1 MPCVDRRRLERRVAD
16 RNVAVRM
23 VSANVLHGLDLATG
37 RVDIERAAA
46 AVADLEPD
54 VVALQEVDR
63 GLARS
68 EGVDQVA
75 AVATAVGGH
84 GRFAAALAGDP
95 QRSWEPAHGREVD
108 GPAYGVGLVSRWP
121 IRHTRPVSLPGGGA
135 GTRPKPS
142 SPGRPG
148 YDREPR
154 TALRAE
160 LDMAGRRLAVT
171 VTHLSY
177 LPWRGARQLRV
188 AAVAADDDAAAVLV
202 GDLNLPVR
210 AVRALA
216 RGWRHAGGDPT
227 HPAWRPRTQPD
238 QLLLRGAPSVE
249 AAHAGPRSLSDHL
262 PLIVDLR
269 LP

>member
-1 MPCVDRRRLERRVAD
+1 MTD
-16 RNVAVRM
+16 RNVAVRV
-23 VSANVLHGLDLATG
+23 VSANLLHGLDLATG

-63 GLARS
+63 GQARS
-68 EGVDQVA
+68 GGVDQVA
-75 AVATAVGGH
+75 AVARAVGGH

-95 QRSWEPAHGREVD
+95 QRSWEPAHGHEVE

-121 IRHTRPVSLPGGGA
+121 IRHTHPVELPGGGA
-135 GTRPKPS
+135 GTRAKPS
-142 SPGRPG
+142 SPGWPG

-160 LDMAGRRLAVT
+160 LTVAERRLAVT
-171 VTHLSY
+171 ITHLSY

-188 AAVAADDDAAAVLV
+188 AAAAAADDPALLV
-202 GDLNLPVR
+202 GDFNLPVSV
-210 AVRALA
+210 VRPLTP
-216 RGWRHAGGDPT
+216 GWRHAGGDPT
-227 HPAWRPRTQPD
+227 HPAWRPWTQPD
-238 QLLLRGAPSVE
+238 QLLVRGSPTVDQ
-249 AAHAGPRSLSDHL
+249 AHTGPRHIGDHL
-262 PLIVDLR
+262 PLVVDLR

>member
-1 MPCVDRRRLERRVAD
+1 MAD

-23 VSANVLHGLDLATG
+23 VSANVLHGRDLVTG

-46 AVADLEPD
+46 AVAGLEPD

-63 GLARS
+63 GQARS
-68 EGVDQVA
+68 GGVDQVA

-95 QRSWEPAHGREVD
+95 QRSWEPAHGRDVD

-121 IRHTRPVSLPGGGA
+121 IRHADPVALPGGGA
-135 GTRPKPS
+135 GTRSGPFSPS
-142 SPGRPG
+142 WPG

-160 LDMAGRRLAVT
+160 LDVAGRRLAVT

-188 AAVAADDDAAAVLV
+188 AAAAAHDDPAVLV
-202 GDLNLPVR
+202 GDLNLPVS
-210 AVRALA
+210 AVRALT

-238 QLLLRGAPSVE
+238 QLLLRGAPTVE
-249 AAHAGPRSLSDHL
+249 AARAGPRSLSDHL